1 MIRLIFIPILFLF
14 FACSKDNNNVT
25 PTVITPTPTFTIV
38 NNQETMPVWVHGKT
52 DANCILLAVHGG
64 PGSDVLEFRTY
75 QNGTGFKAV
84 EAQYLVAYWQQ
95 RASGQSF
102 GSDNASLFTID
113 QYVQDLDKVV
123 DEIKTRYPNKK
134 IALFGHSW
142 GGMLTSSY
150 LKDAT
155 RRAKINGWID
165 AAGATDATNLLSHT
179 KTNLNAEADARIA
192 LNENTAY
199 WQDVKKQ
206 LQNTA
211 TNVNALAYSVLEK
224 IPQVTIK
231 VNNAE
236 FNFTTRAAASNNVLF
251 SQIVATDN
259 SASLINFN
267 KPVLMIWGKYD
278 FAVSKQ
284 IRNKAL
290 LNLTNAQVTNIE
302 MLASGHYMMFHEPN
316 LFATSVTN
324 FLKSL

>member
-1 MIRLIFIPILFLF
+1 MTRLILIPILFLF
-14 FACSKDNNNVT
+14 GACDKENAT
-25 PTVITPTPTFTIV
+25 PTITPEATFFVT
-38 NNQETMPVWVHGKT
+38 NNQETMPVWVHGKS
-52 DANCILLAVHGG
+52 DATCILLAVHGG

-75 QNGTGFKAV
+75 QNGSGFKDV

-95 RASGQSF
+95 RASGQSY
-102 GSDNASLFTID
+102 GTDNTSLFTID
-113 QYVQDLDKVV
+113 QYIQDLDKVV

-165 AAGATDATNLLSHT
+165 AAGATDATNLLNYS
-179 KTNLNAEADARIA
+179 KVDLNAEADDRIA
-192 LNENTAY
+192 LNENSAY
-199 WQDVKKQ
+199 WQDVKTQ
-206 LQNTA
+206 LLSPN

-224 IPQVTIK
+224 VPQVTIK
-231 VNNAE
+231 VNNAD
-236 FNFTTRAAASNNVLF
+236 FKFTTRAYTSNNALF
-251 SQIVATDN
+251 PQIVATDN

-267 KPVLMIWGKYD
+267 KPVLMLWGKYD
-278 FAVSKQ
+278 YAVSKQ

-302 MLASGHYMMFHEPN
+302 MPASGHYMMFHEPS
-316 LFATSVTN
+316 LFASTVIN
-324 FLKSL
+324 FLNSL